1 MAEFMVIRLG
11 SAPED
16 PVSWIAVDDRGTRRG
31 PSETGTL
38 DDAARSIG
46 ERSVIVL
53 VPGTDVLSLVA
64 DIPARGSRL
73 LAALPYALED
83 QLAEDVEDLHFAAG
97 DRLPD
102 GRICAAVVA
111 HERMQDW
118 LGRLSD
124 AGVTAG
130 RLIPD
135 NQGLARTPN
144 TLSLLTDGN
153 VVMFNDGEGV
163 EFVLPGVGPADAI
176 AASGIGDSDEAA
188 GRNLVAYCDAA
199 VADRYEKDWALLRHE
214 LASVDVNVL
223 TDGVLPRLAVTAA
236 SGAGVN
242 LLQGRYGRK
251 TEITAMLRPWRV
263 AAMLLAGV
271 VLIGFI
277 AKGADYYRLSNEQAT
292 LESQFSE
299 EYRRIRPGDSREIA
313 DPVGTVSSLM
323 RTQGSVALG
332 PQLFLPSVEE
342 LARAVAGK
350 ASVRIEAISYRAGVV
365 DVRLSAPD
373 IPTVDGIVQGVNQSG
388 RFTASMQTAD
398 RVDDRVNSRIQIR
411 EAGA

>member
-11 SAPED
+11 EAPED

-31 PSETGTL
+31 SAETGTL
-38 DDAARSIG
+38 EDAASRVG
-46 ERSVIVL
+46 ERAIIVL

-83 QLAEDVEDLHFAAG
+83 QLAADVEDLHFAPG
-97 DRLPD
+97 ERLAD
-102 GRICAAVVA
+102 GRIRVAVVA
-111 HERMQDW
+111 QQRMQDW
-118 LGRLSD
+118 VGRLAD
-124 AGVTAG
+124 AGLTAG
-130 RLIPD
+130 RLVPD
-135 NQGLARTPN
+135 NHGLARTPN

-153 VVMFNDGEGV
+153 LVMFNDGEGV
-163 EFVLPGVGPADAI
+163 EFVLPGVDPGDAL
-176 AASGIGDSDEAA
+176 AAAGIVGSEEAA
-188 GRNLVAYCDAA
+188 GKNLLVYCDPA
-199 VADRYEKDWALLRHE
+199 VAERYEKDWALLRHE
-214 LASVDVNVL
+214 LAGVDVNVL
-223 TDGVLPRLAVTAA
+223 TDGVLPRLAVTVA
-236 SGAGVN
+236 SGAGIN

-251 TEITAMLRPWRV
+251 TEVSALLRPWRV

-271 VLIGFI
+271 VLLGLFG
-277 AKGADYYRLSNEQAT
+277 KGADYYRLSNEQAT
-292 LESQFSE
+292 LESQFTE

-323 RTQGSVALG
+323 RTQGTAALG
-332 PQLFLPSVEE
+332 PQLFLPSIEE

-365 DVRLSAPD
+365 DVRLTAPD